1 MVSRDNQLLQKINSL
16 TKEVILTNTIKK
28 NSNGNNDEELD
39 FNKPTLLLQNP
50 LFKEKLSSVFSEI
63 TNKNPNKNINN
74 NINSNPNENSSQN
87 KKNIL
92 YDNEKRNMLN
102 KKKEEIMNLLN
113 PLNAQLNKNRRKKI
127 NKTNVN
133 INTPI
138 FNNNQ
143 VKFSERVRNELNKIL
158 YKSEPQNYNLF
169 SEEGKEIN
177 SLNNDSNLKSGRDL
191 NHKRITSTSFRS
203 EKQKKTNSV
212 IETLNKLKI
221 QYGI

>member
-1 MVSRDNQLLQKINSL
+1 M
-16 TKEVILTNTIKK
+16 
-28 NSNGNNDEELD
+28 
-39 FNKPTLLLQNP
+39 
-50 LFKEKLSSVFSEI
+50 EI

-74 NINSNPNENSSQN
+74 NINSNQNENSSQN

-113 PLNAQLNKNRRKKI
+113 PLNSQLNKNRRKKI

-138 FNNNQ
+138 INNNQ

-158 YKSEPQNYNLF
+158 YKSEPQNYNLV

>member
-16 TKEVILTNTIKK
+16 TKEVILTNTIKE
-28 NSNGNNDEELD
+28 NLNGNNNEELD

-50 LFKEKLSSVFSEI
+50 LFKEKLSSVFLEI

-74 NINSNPNENSSQN
+74 NINSNQNENSSQN

-92 YDNEKRNMLN
+92 YDNDKRNMLN

-113 PLNAQLNKNRRKKI
+113 PLNSQLNKNRRKKI

>member
-16 TKEVILTNTIKK
+16 TKEVILTNTIKE
-28 NSNGNNDEELD
+28 NLNGNNSEELD

-50 LFKEKLSSVFSEI
+50 LFKEKLSSVFLEI

-74 NINSNPNENSSQN
+74 NINSNQNENSSQN

-158 YKSEPQNYNLF
+158 YKSEPQNYNLV

>member
-16 TKEVILTNTIKK
+16 TKEVILTNTIKE
-28 NSNGNNDEELD
+28 NLNGNNDEELD
-39 FNKPTLLLQNP
+39 FNKPNLLLQNP

-74 NINSNPNENSSQN
+74 NIISNQNENSSQN
-87 KKNIL
+87 KKNII

-113 PLNAQLNKNRRKKI
+113 PLNSQLNKNRRKKI

-158 YKSEPQNYNLF
+158 YKSEPQNYNLV

>member
-16 TKEVILTNTIKK
+16 TKEVILTNTIKE
-28 NSNGNNDEELD
+28 NLNGNNNEELD

-50 LFKEKLSSVFSEI
+50 LFKEKLSSVFLEI

-74 NINSNPNENSSQN
+74 NINSNQNENSSQN

-92 YDNEKRNMLN
+92 YDNDKRNMLN

>member
-16 TKEVILTNTIKK
+16 TKEVILTNTIKE
-28 NSNGNNDEELD
+28 NLNGNNSEELD

-50 LFKEKLSSVFSEI
+50 LFKEKLSSVFLEI

-74 NINSNPNENSSQN
+74 NINSNQNENSSQN

-113 PLNAQLNKNRRKKI
+113 PLNSQLNKNRRKKI

-158 YKSEPQNYNLF
+158 YKSEPQNYNLV

>member
-16 TKEVILTNTIKK
+16 TKEVILTNTIKE
-28 NSNGNNDEELD
+28 NLNGNNDEELD
-39 FNKPTLLLQNP
+39 FNKPNLLLQNP

-74 NINSNPNENSSQN
+74 NIISNQNENSSQN

-113 PLNAQLNKNRRKKI
+113 PLNSQLNKNRRKKI

-138 FNNNQ
+138 INNNQ

-158 YKSEPQNYNLF
+158 YKSEPQNYNLV

-203 EKQKKTNSV
+203 EKKKKTNSV

>member
-16 TKEVILTNTIKK
+16 TKEVILTNTIKE
-28 NSNGNNDEELD
+28 NLNGNNSEELD

-74 NINSNPNENSSQN
+74 NINSNQNENSSQN

-113 PLNAQLNKNRRKKI
+113 PLNSQLNKNRRKKI

-158 YKSEPQNYNLF
+158 YKSEPQNYNLV

>member
-16 TKEVILTNTIKK
+16 TKEVILTNTIKE
-28 NSNGNNDEELD
+28 NLNGNNDEELD
-39 FNKPTLLLQNP
+39 FNKPNLLLQNP

-74 NINSNPNENSSQN
+74 NIISNQNENSSQN

-158 YKSEPQNYNLF
+158 YKSEPQNYNLV

>member
-16 TKEVILTNTIKK
+16 TKEVILTNTIKE
-28 NSNGNNDEELD
+28 NLNGNNNEELD

-50 LFKEKLSSVFSEI
+50 LFKEKLSSVFLEI

-74 NINSNPNENSSQN
+74 NINSNQNENSSQN

-92 YDNEKRNMLN
+92 YDNDKRNMLN

-113 PLNAQLNKNRRKKI
+113 PLNSQLNKNRRKKI

-138 FNNNQ
+138 INNNQ

>member
-16 TKEVILTNTIKK
+16 TKEVILTNTIKE
-28 NSNGNNDEELD
+28 NLNGNNSEELD

-50 LFKEKLSSVFSEI
+50 LFKEKLSSVFLEI

-74 NINSNPNENSSQN
+74 NINSNQNENSSQN

-92 YDNEKRNMLN
+92 YDNDKRNMLN

>member
-16 TKEVILTNTIKK
+16 TKEVILTNTIKE
-28 NSNGNNDEELD
+28 NLNGNNSEELD

-50 LFKEKLSSVFSEI
+50 LFKEKLSSVFLEI

-74 NINSNPNENSSQN
+74 NINSNQNENSSQN

>member
-16 TKEVILTNTIKK
+16 TKEVILTNTIKE
-28 NSNGNNDEELD
+28 NLNGNNDEELD
-39 FNKPTLLLQNP
+39 FNKPNLLLQNP

-74 NINSNPNENSSQN
+74 NIISNQNENSSQN

-92 YDNEKRNMLN
+92 YDNDKRNMLN

>member
-16 TKEVILTNTIKK
+16 TKEVILTNTIKE
-28 NSNGNNDEELD
+28 NLNGNNSEELD

-50 LFKEKLSSVFSEI
+50 LFKEKLSSVFLEI

-74 NINSNPNENSSQN
+74 NINSNQNENSSQN

-113 PLNAQLNKNRRKKI
+113 PLNSQLNKNRRKKI

-138 FNNNQ
+138 INNNQ

-158 YKSEPQNYNLF
+158 YKSEPQNYNLV

>member
-16 TKEVILTNTIKK
+16 TKEVILTNTIKE
-28 NSNGNNDEELD
+28 NLNGNNDEELD
-39 FNKPTLLLQNP
+39 FNKPNLLLQNP

-74 NINSNPNENSSQN
+74 NIISNQNENSSQN

-113 PLNAQLNKNRRKKI
+113 PLNSQLNKNRRKKI

-138 FNNNQ
+138 INNNQ

-158 YKSEPQNYNLF
+158 YKSEPQNYNLV

>member
-16 TKEVILTNTIKK
+16 TKEVILTNTIKE
-28 NSNGNNDEELD
+28 NLNGNNNEELD

-50 LFKEKLSSVFSEI
+50 LFKEKLSSVFLEI

-74 NINSNPNENSSQN
+74 NINSNQNENSSQN

-92 YDNEKRNMLN
+92 YDNDKRNMLN

-203 EKQKKTNSV
+203 
-212 IETLNKLKI
+212 
-221 QYGI
+221 

>member
-113 PLNAQLNKNRRKKI
+113 PINAQLNKNRRKKI

-133 INTPI
+133 TNTPF

-158 YKSEPQNYNLF
+158 YKSEPQNYNLVP
-169 SEEGKEIN
+169 EEGKEIN

>member
-16 TKEVILTNTIKK
+16 TKEVILTNTIKE
-28 NSNGNNDEELD
+28 NLNGNNNEELD

-50 LFKEKLSSVFSEI
+50 LFKEKLSSVFLEI

-74 NINSNPNENSSQN
+74 NIISNQNENSSQN

-92 YDNEKRNMLN
+92 YDNDKRNMLN

-158 YKSEPQNYNLF
+158 YKSEPQNYNLV
-169 SEEGKEIN
+169 SEEGKEID

>member
-16 TKEVILTNTIKK
+16 TKEVILTNTIKE
-28 NSNGNNDEELD
+28 NLNGNNNEELD

-50 LFKEKLSSVFSEI
+50 LFKEKLSSVFLEI

-74 NINSNPNENSSQN
+74 NINSNQNENSSQN

-158 YKSEPQNYNLF
+158 YKSEPQNYNLV

>member
-16 TKEVILTNTIKK
+16 TKEVILTNTIKE
-28 NSNGNNDEELD
+28 NLNGNNDEELD

-74 NINSNPNENSSQN
+74 NINSNQNENSSQN

-158 YKSEPQNYNLF
+158 YKSEPQNYNLV